1 MGTLCTWGK
10 KEGSKMASWEGEDE
24 DDVVKASVATNEWDD
39 EDVDDDDVKD
49 DWDASSS
56 DEEEKKKIAA
66 AEVKA
71 KKKKLLEAKIKE
83 KEEKLRKEE
92 EERKRLEEANR
103 ELSAEEKRK
112 MQEQSDLEMAM
123 TAFGDLGNSN
133 PVDPGQQT
141 FPAPLPGEK
150 TIDNFIPT
158 TKEDFNEFSKMLVKK
173 FSTLEKKKDYPSF
186 LENFFR
192 DCCAGMEAEDV
203 KKISTALNAVAVA
216 AQKQKQALKAKTKPA
231 KKASLKPSKG
241 NSNYDMDYDDSYG
254 NEYDDFM

>member
-1 MGTLCTWGK
+1 MGTLCTWLK

-24 DDVVKASVATNEWDD
+24 

-56 DEEEKKKIAA
+56 DEEE
-66 AEVKA
+66 
-71 KKKKLLEAKIKE
+71 KKKLLEAKIKE

-203 KKISTALNAVAVA
+203 KKISNALSAVAVA

-241 NSNYDMDYDDSYG
+241 TSNYDMSYDDGYG
-254 NEYDDFM
+254 DYDDFM

>member
-1 MGTLCTWGK
+1 
-10 KEGSKMASWEGEDE
+10 MASWEGEDE
-24 DDVVKASVATNEWDD
+24 EDVVKTAIATNEWDD

-56 DEEEKKKIAA
+56 DEEEKKKVAA

-71 KKKKLLEAKIKE
+71 KKKKLLENKIKE
-83 KEEKLRKEE
+83 KEEKLKKEE
-92 EERKRLEEANR
+92 EERLRLEEANR
-103 ELSAEEKRK
+103 ELSAEERRNL
-112 MQEQSDLEMAM
+112 QEQSDLEMAM
-123 TAFGDLGNSN
+123 TAFGDLGSSN
-133 PVDPGQQT
+133 PVQPVQQT

-203 KKISTALNAVAVA
+203 KKISNALSAVAVA

-241 NSNYDMDYDDSYG
+241 TSNYDMSYDDNYG
-254 NEYDDFM
+254 DYDDFM